1 MATFFAIMAS
11 SALSNNLLLVHCL
24 GLSSLFAYSHSL
36 RTGIALALTSFVVLF
51 SSALL
56 NAFLYYSV
64 LLPLNL
70 VSLRIVAFV
79 LISASLTFLL
89 MKLLTRYFPVTTQR
103 QALTLLTL
111 SGNGAALGLA
121 VLITLP
127 GTGLMEL
134 SASNIVAAALGG
146 ALGVSVLILLFAGLR
161 QRLDATQLPAALQ
174 GAPSYL
180 ISAGIVA
187 MALLGFSGI

>member
-1 MATFFAIMAS
+1 MAS
-11 SALSNNLLLVHCL
+11 TALSNNLLLAHCL